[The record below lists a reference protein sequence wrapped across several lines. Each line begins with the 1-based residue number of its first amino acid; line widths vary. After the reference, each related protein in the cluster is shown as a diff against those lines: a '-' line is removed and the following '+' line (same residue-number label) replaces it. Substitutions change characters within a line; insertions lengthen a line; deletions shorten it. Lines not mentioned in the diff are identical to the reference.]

1 MVSPDSHR
9 ITRVRRYSGTK
20 RKFHSFRIRGC
31 HPLWQAF
38 PHLSTNRSIFYF
50 HVPGPTTPEEQALQ
64 VWAVPRSLATTNG
77 ISLIS
82 FPLGTKMFQFPRL
95 PSQSL
100 FFQLRDNRG
109 SLCWVSPFGDPRIN
123 RLYTATRGLSQCP
136 TSFVGILRQGIHRRP
151 LVA

>member
-1 MVSPDSHR
+1 VVSPDSHR
-9 ITRVRRYSGTK
+9 ITRVRRYSGIR
-20 RKFHSFRIRGC
+20 RKSIDFHVRGY

-38 PHLSTNRSIFYF
+38 PHLSINRLICNF
-50 HVPGPTTPEEQALQ
+50 HISDPTTPKKQAPL

-109 SLCWVSPFGDPRIN
+109 SLCWVSPFGDPRIY
-123 RLYTATRGLSQCP
+123 RLYTAPRGLSQCP
-136 TSFVGILRQGIHRRP
+136 TSFFGTLRQGIHRK
-151 LVA
+151 LLIT